1 MQLALRLYYP
11 IDADL
16 IAIRL
21 WERRNFTKLIRE
33 KLTKLLDP
41 AKETM
46 NDRDIYTLPED
57 IKRYVRAIKEPVK
70 VNLNLK
76 EGRDDIIICYLKQI
90 RPSIRGD
97 TVKFLFRMCFNTYP
111 NDLFPMDLFL
121 NFKKTRIIQS
131 SKSNT
136 SASLVS
142 RKEMVKFKRNEK
154 NKVSG
159 LSQKKSKKENVPQ
172 KSTDLKE
179 NPETSVKNTSLDFE
193 SGKSETKDPEISEKP
208 KKESIIEQVISENTS
223 SGNGK
228 GNLSENNHP
237 ENNSSALPAVSDE
250 ETDNAAYEMFSNL
263 LGY

>member
-21 WERRNFTKLIRE
+21 LERRNFTKLIRE
-33 KLTKLLDP
+33 KLNKLLDP
-41 AKETM
+41 AKEVM
-46 NDRDIYTLPED
+46 NDRDIYILPED
-57 IKRYVRAIKEPVK
+57 IKRYVRAVNKPVK

-76 EGRDDIIICYLKQI
+76 EGRDDIIICYLKQV

-111 NDLFPMDLFL
+111 NVLFPMELFL

-131 SKSNT
+131 SKNDT
-136 SASLVS
+136 SDSPALQ
-142 RKEMVKFKRNEK
+142 KEMDNFAKDEK

-159 LSQKKSKKENVPQ
+159 LSQKKSKKEKVSK
-172 KSTDLKE
+172 KSTDLKK
-179 NPETSVKNTSLDFE
+179 NPETSAENVALNLE
-193 SGKSETKDPEISEKP
+193 SAKTVTEKLEILEEKSISK
-208 KKESIIEQVISENTS
+208 QVISENTS
-223 SGNGK
+223 SVNGK
-228 GNLSENNHP
+228 GNLSDNNHP
-237 ENNSSALPAVSDE
+237 ENNSSALPAASNE

>member
-21 WERRNFTKLIRE
+21 WERRNFTNLIRA
-33 KLTKLLDP
+33 KLNKLLDP
-41 AKETM
+41 AKEVM

-57 IKRYVRAIKEPVK
+57 IKRYVRAIKKPVK

-76 EGRDDIIICYLKQI
+76 EGRDDIIICYLKQV

-121 NFKKTRIIQS
+121 NFKKARIIQS
-131 SKSNT
+131 STSNT
-136 SASLVS
+136 SASLAS
-142 RKEMVKFKRNEK
+142 RKEMAKSERNEK
-154 NKVSG
+154 NNASG
-159 LSQKKSKKENVPQ
+159 LSQKKSKQEKVPQ

-179 NPETSVKNTSLDFE
+179 NSETSVENTSLDFE
-193 SGKSETKDPEISEKP
+193 SGKSGIKNPEISEKP
-208 KKESIIEQVISENTS
+208 EKESIIEQVISENPS
-223 SGNGK
+223 SRNGK
-228 GNLSENNHP
+228 GNLSKNNQT
-237 ENNSSALPAVSDE
+237 ENNSSALPTASDE

>member
-21 WERRNFTKLIRE
+21 WERRNFTNLIRE
-33 KLTKLLDP
+33 KLAKLLDP
-41 AKETM
+41 AKEVM

-76 EGRDDIIICYLKQI
+76 EGRDDIIICYLKQV

-97 TVKFLFRMCFNTYP
+97 TVKFLFRMSFNTYP

-121 NFKKTRIIQS
+121 NFKKARIIQS
-131 SKSNT
+131 RKSDT
-136 SASLVS
+136 SDFLAS
-142 RKEMVKFKRNEK
+142 RKETEKFEKNEK
-154 NKVSG
+154 NKASG
-159 LSQKKSKKENVPQ
+159 PSQKKAEKEKVPQ

-179 NPETSVKNTSLDFE
+179 NPETFAEDAALNLE
-193 SGKSETKDPEISEKP
+193 SGKIVTEKQEILEK
-208 KKESIIEQVISENTS
+208 KAISEQVISENTS
-223 SGNGK
+223 SGNKK

-237 ENNSSALPAVSDE
+237 ENNSSALPVASDE

>member
-21 WERRNFTKLIRE
+21 LERRNFTKLIRA

-41 AKETM
+41 SKEVM
-46 NDRDIYTLPED
+46 NDWDIYTLPKD
-57 IKRYVRAIKEPVK
+57 IKRYVRAVNKPVK

-76 EGRDDIIICYLKQI
+76 EGRDDIIICYLSQV
-90 RPSIRGD
+90 RSSIRGD

-121 NFKKTRIIQS
+121 NFKKNRIIQS
-131 SKSNT
+131 SRSNT
-136 SASLVS
+136 SDSLALQ
-142 RKEMVKFKRNEK
+142 KETVKFERNEK
-154 NKVSG
+154 YKDSKLNR
-159 LSQKKSKKENVPQ
+159 KKPKKEKVPQ
-172 KSTDLKE
+172 ISTDLKE
-179 NPETSVKNTSLDFE
+179 APEASVKNTSLDFE
-193 SGKSETKDPEISEKP
+193 AGKSGTKNPEIPEK
-208 KKESIIEQVISENTS
+208 KSISEQVISENPS
-223 SGNGK
+223 SRNDEGK
-228 GNLSENNHP
+228 HSENTHL
-237 ENNSSALPAVSDE
+237 ENNSSVLPAASDE